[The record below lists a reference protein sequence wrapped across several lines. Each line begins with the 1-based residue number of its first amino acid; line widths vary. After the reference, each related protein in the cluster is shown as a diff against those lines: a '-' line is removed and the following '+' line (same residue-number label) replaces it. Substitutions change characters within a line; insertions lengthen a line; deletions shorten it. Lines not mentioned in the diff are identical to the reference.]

1 MIRQISRSRH
11 LATGLTL
18 LTLLFIGVVLH
29 QHKQGAEAAPP
40 LSIAVPRPAELARAR
55 VERELDWTR
64 VRLDGAGYVQ
74 VFDDGGRAELS
85 LDPRLQALTEHTL
98 ADHPTPYG
106 AAVLLSV
113 DDGRV
118 LALAGRSQAEPQ
130 LNAADLTLKPW
141 APAASVFKIVTT
153 AALVEAGVTSE
164 DKVCYHAGIHS
175 IDESNLGPRPR
186 LDDACRPLSF
196 GLAKS
201 QNAIIARLAHDHL
214 TPALLEEKARKFGF
228 GRPLEFDLPLVA
240 SAIDVPRN
248 DALEYA
254 RTAAGFWHSTLSP
267 MHGAVIAATIARGGT
282 TPPLRLVERIVDAR
296 GQEVEVEGAHSTRV
310 LAAEV
315 AGSVGRM
322 MVGTTEYGTARLGFH
337 DKHSGKK
344 LLPGIAV
351 AGKTGSL
358 NRKEPFLSY
367 SWFVGYAPAER
378 PEVAFAVL
386 LGNGPTWRWK
396 AHQVAAE
403 LLSGYFHGAHP
414 SVDVVPADIAIAR
427 R

>member
-1 MIRQISRSRH
+1 MIQQISRSRH
-11 LATGLTL
+11 LATGLAL
-18 LTLLFIGVVLH
+18 LTLLLIGVVMH
-29 QHKQGAEAAPP
+29 QHKRGAEAAPP
-40 LSIAVPRPAELARAR
+40 LAMIVPRAADLARSR
-55 VERELDWTR
+55 VQQELDWTR

-74 VFDDGGRAELS
+74 VFSDGGRAELS
-85 LDPRLQALTEHTL
+85 LDPRLQALTERTL
-98 ADHPTPYG
+98 LQHPTPYG

-118 LALAGRSQAEPQ
+118 LALAGRSPAEPQ
-130 LNAADLTLKPW
+130 LTTADLTLRPW
-141 APAASVFKIVTT
+141 APAASVFKIVT
-153 AALVEAGVTSE
+153 ASALVEAGVQAD
-164 DKVCYHAGIHS
+164 DKVCYHDGIHA
-175 IDESNLGPRPR
+175 IDVSNLVAQPRR
-186 LDDACRPLSF
+186 DDACRPLSF

-214 TPALLEEKARKFGF
+214 TPELLEEKARKFGF
-228 GRPLEFDLPLVA
+228 GQPLDFDLPSVA
-240 SAIDVPRN
+240 SAIDVPRH

-282 TPPLRLVERIVDAR
+282 TPPLRLVERIVNAQ
-296 GQEVEVEGAHSTRV
+296 GEEVVVEGARSTRV

-315 AGSVGRM
+315 AGTVGRM

-337 DKHSGKK
+337 DKHSGRK

-358 NRKEPFLSY
+358 NRKDPFLSY

-386 LGNGPTWRWK
+386 LGNGPNWRWK

-414 SVDVVPADIAIAR
+414 SVEVVPADIAIATR
-427 R
+427 